1 MKIHLSHMRDIQF
14 SRRILIKIITKIMM
28 ETIITTITAL
38 KRIITVV

>member
-1 MKIHLSHMRDIQF
+1 MRDIQF